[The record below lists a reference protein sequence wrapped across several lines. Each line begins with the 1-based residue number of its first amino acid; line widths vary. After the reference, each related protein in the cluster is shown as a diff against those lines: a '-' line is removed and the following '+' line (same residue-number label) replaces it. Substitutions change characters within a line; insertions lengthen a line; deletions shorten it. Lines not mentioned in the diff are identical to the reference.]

1 MKIKSLEI
9 IDDEKL
15 GNLKL
20 DFTKNGVA
28 QDTIILAGNNGCGK
42 TTILEEIMLLSES
55 GIASH
60 LDREKGKIKA
70 VIDLSNQEIEEI
82 KSNIHRNSNS
92 IEGNKLTNE
101 IELEI
106 DFSEQKGTYGRFKI
120 YAFKNQGKQEIKSYD
135 ILYHGKL
142 EEKISSFYSAANID
156 YTLKNITNITTID
169 LDDSNMNAI
178 KMSNDAG
185 TEIKQTFIDIYNLD
199 AQDFQEWASKNIGQK
214 IDKDK
219 MFIRLNRFK
228 KAFKYM
234 MDDLEFDKIANI
246 KGKKEVL
253 FKRNGKKIRIDDLST
268 GEKQIVIRGGYLLRY
283 LNNIQGSIIL
293 MDEPEL
299 SLHPDWQKKII
310 QFYKKLFIDTQGKQ
324 TSQIFIATHSPFIIN
339 NSSRYNDKVIV
350 LCRNKDNGNIEVLDK
365 PKYYDCN
372 NSVYIKEAFD
382 INNFDT
388 ENNILFTEGETD
400 KKYFLKAIE
409 LFFNNNVNFK
419 VDWIGSYNSNGNI
432 VNTGC
437 TGLNNLLKV
446 LEANNELFSKKIGLL
461 YDCDTKKEKEKND
474 KYFVYTLKKQE
485 NQKYKIGVENLLSL
499 PVDFDYD
506 MYLKKIQK
514 TDEYGAISE
523 ISELDKVKLCDYI
536 CASENA
542 EDYLVKFKNVIE
554 EIEKLMNN

>member
-9 IDDEKL
+9 IDNEKL

-60 LDREKGKIKA
+60 LDREKEKIKA

-82 KSNIHRNSNS
+82 KSNINRNSNS
-92 IEGNKLTNE
+92 IEGHKLTNE

-135 ILYHGKL
+135 ILHYGKL

-253 FKRNGKKIRIDDLST
+253 FKRNG
-268 GEKQIVIRGGYLLRY
+268 
-283 LNNIQGSIIL
+283 
-293 MDEPEL
+293 
-299 SLHPDWQKKII
+299 
-310 QFYKKLFIDTQGKQ
+310 
-324 TSQIFIATHSPFIIN
+324 
-339 NSSRYNDKVIV
+339 NSF
-350 LCRNKDNGNIEVLDK
+350 
-365 PKYYDCN
+365 P
-372 NSVYIKEAFD
+372 
-382 INNFDT
+382 
-388 ENNILFTEGETD
+388 
-400 KKYFLKAIE
+400 
-409 LFFNNNVNFK
+409 
-419 VDWIGSYNSNGNI
+419 
-432 VNTGC
+432 
-437 TGLNNLLKV
+437 
-446 LEANNELFSKKIGLL
+446 
-461 YDCDTKKEKEKND
+461 
-474 KYFVYTLKKQE
+474 
-485 NQKYKIGVENLLSL
+485 
-499 PVDFDYD
+499 
-506 MYLKKIQK
+506 
-514 TDEYGAISE
+514 
-523 ISELDKVKLCDYI
+523 
-536 CASENA
+536 
-542 EDYLVKFKNVIE
+542 
-554 EIEKLMNN
+554 